1 MGRKTEPHI
10 TGDEWASA
18 FARNTQHNY
27 NGDNVILYTES
38 LLAIVARLVG
48 TVNTR
53 WMTTLIAWSLFRQ
66 LSVYTDVRLLLAT
79 AKANDACFTHV
90 DNVMKLAFA
99 AAYLHFVMPQET
111 VKTATSLAMKIR
123 EAFHNALN
131 TSSWVESNVKRVAL
145 RKLSNMKFYIGSSGQ
160 RLDPAKI
167 DKYYDDVPDVDKNR
181 FFKAYKAALQA
192 AAHQSWKD
200 HTTYIF
206 DETKVNAYYAT
217 NLNTMVIPAAVL
229 QHPFFNVG
237 SPPALNYGSI
247 GMTTAHEIMH
257 GYDVDGSEYDA
268 DNQVRKWTTPKFLK
282 TYTERVICI
291 RDSHKTV
298 ETRRARQADLDAIID
313 SENLADIVGV
323 AIAHAAFASLPL
335 AERNVTIPG
344 LNLTAEHLFFI
355 SHCAKWCESE
365 RVIVERYAPGRSRCI
380 VPLMNMAAFSE
391 AFQCAPNTPM
401 NPSKKCSFW

>member
-1 MGRKTEPHI
+1 
-10 TGDEWASA
+10 
-18 FARNTQHNY
+18 
-27 NGDNVILYTES
+27 
-38 LLAIVARLVG
+38 
-48 TVNTR
+48 
-53 WMTTLIAWSLFRQ
+53 
-66 LSVYTDVRLLLAT
+66 
-79 AKANDACFTHV
+79 
-90 DNVMKLAFA
+90 
-99 AAYLHFVMPQET
+99 
-111 VKTATSLAMKIR
+111 
-123 EAFHNALN
+123 
-131 TSSWVESNVKRVAL
+131 
-145 RKLSNMKFYIGSSGQ
+145 
-160 RLDPAKI
+160 
-167 DKYYDDVPDVDKNR
+167 
-181 FFKAYKAALQA
+181 
-192 AAHQSWKD
+192 
-200 HTTYIF
+200 
-206 DETKVNAYYAT
+206 
-217 NLNTMVIPAAVL
+217 MVIPAAVL

-298 ETRRARQADLDAIID
+298 ETRRARQADLDAIIV

-335 AERNVTIPG
+335 AERNVTLPG

-365 RVIVERYAPGRSRCI
+365 RVIVERYAPGRSRLI